1 MAWPVLVILTLPP
14 QSMMTSPEQLI
25 AFPSELVM
33 VTSPPE
39 VMEASRL
46 SMALPVL
53 EMVTSP
59 PQSMMTSPEQSMA
72 LPLLLSAVKFFEPLT
87 LREVSF
93 ALLLTNTTEGC
104 LPSCPV

>member
-1 MAWPVLVILTLPP
+1 
-14 QSMMTSPEQLI
+14 
-25 AFPSELVM
+25 M

-46 SMALPVL
+46 SMALPVLVILTLAPLVIFTFLVQLIALPTVL

-72 LPLLLSAVKFFEPLT
+72 LSLLLSAVKFFEPLT

-93 ALLLTNTTEGC
+93 ASLLTNTTEGC
-104 LPSCPV
+104 LPSCPA